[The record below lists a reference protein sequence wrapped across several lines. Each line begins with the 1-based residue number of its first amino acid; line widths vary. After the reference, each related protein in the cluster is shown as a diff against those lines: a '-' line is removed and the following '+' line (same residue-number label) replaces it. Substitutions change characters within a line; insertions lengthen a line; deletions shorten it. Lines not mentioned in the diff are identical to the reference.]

1 MHSFVNHSHIFKL
14 IDKNTTKCCLL
25 SNRFFLYQTGAFGKE
40 QIMSNNLTTQN
51 VEQLINALKAFPQIG
66 SEDFAHLMSEAFS
79 DFDCPVKYECDLT
92 MGRHSV
98 WVPECPQIADDI
110 TWTNATEAARE
121 LTWFL
126 NKFNENCT
134 NLETAIN

>member
-1 MHSFVNHSHIFKL
+1 M
-14 IDKNTTKCCLL
+14 NTNITSETLKH
-25 SNRFFLYQTGAFGKE
+25 
-40 QIMSNNLTTQN
+40 
-51 VEQLINALKAFPQIG
+51 LINTLKTFPRIG
-66 SEDFAHLMSEAFS
+66 QENFAQLMSEAFS
-79 DFDCPVKYECDLT
+79 DFDCPVKYDCDLT

-110 TWTNATEAARE
+110 TWTNAAEVAQE

>member
-1 MHSFVNHSHIFKL
+1 MKQ
-14 IDKNTTKCCLL
+14 NTTA
-25 SNRFFLYQTGAFGKE
+25 QT
-40 QIMSNNLTTQN
+40 L
-51 VEQLINALKAFPQIG
+51 EQLINALKAFPQIG

-110 TWTNATEAARE
+110 TWVNAAEAARE

>member
-1 MHSFVNHSHIFKL
+1 M
-14 IDKNTTKCCLL
+14 NTNITSETLKH
-25 SNRFFLYQTGAFGKE
+25 
-40 QIMSNNLTTQN
+40 
-51 VEQLINALKAFPQIG
+51 LINTLKTFPRIG
-66 SEDFAHLMSEAFS
+66 QENFAQLMSEAFS
-79 DFDCPVKYECDLT
+79 DFDCPVKYDCDLT

-110 TWTNATEAARE
+110 TWVNAAETARE

-134 NLETAIN
+134 IPGTAIN

>member
-1 MHSFVNHSHIFKL
+1 M
-14 IDKNTTKCCLL
+14 NTNITSETLKH
-25 SNRFFLYQTGAFGKE
+25 
-40 QIMSNNLTTQN
+40 
-51 VEQLINALKAFPQIG
+51 LINTLKTFPRIG
-66 SEDFAHLMSEAFS
+66 QENFAQLMSEAFS
-79 DFDCPVKYECDLT
+79 DFDCPVKYDCDLT

-110 TWTNATEAARE
+110 TWTNAAEAARE

-134 NLETAIN
+134 NPETAIS